1 MAATAATIARRS
13 MLYESLTASRSAIS
27 SGLARAN
34 PMRMHAR
41 AYDLDMVLRM
51 MRLSHLASRPT
62 CDSKAKS
69 TYASSSTT
77 TPLDRRTARSTDAAP
92 CHVPVGELGLTR
104 NFSGAGSSMSS
115 VDQVN
120 MSLLGW
126 GEGTAS
132 WSRHSG
138 SSKG

>member
-1 MAATAATIARRS
+1 MGRD
-13 MLYESLTASRSAIS
+13 LPSAKPTRKP
-27 SGLARAN
+27 GRGC
-34 PMRMHAR
+34 
-41 AYDLDMVLRM
+41 DLDMVGRM
-51 MRLSHLASRPT
+51 IRLSHLASRPT

-77 TPLDRRTARSTDAAP
+77 TPLDRRTARSTDRAP

-104 NFSGAGSSMSS
+104 NFSGAGSSMSA